1 MVAALD
7 LGSSSSR
14 SGGSSPPIRTK
25 NRNNIS
31 FFGMLFFHIII
42 TMSISEFLIKWRAVP
57 MGIALVSFGLVC
69 SDTFSETGIF
79 RSATPVIVLIVTSF
93 VTLPLCCFILL
104 LQLTDSQDKRPR
116 LFVVILRAIALGVL
130 ILVWVSLLVPMFLLV
145 CA

>member
-1 MVAALD
+1 
-7 LGSSSSR
+7 
-14 SGGSSPPIRTK
+14 
-25 NRNNIS
+25 
-31 FFGMLFFHIII
+31 
-42 TMSISEFLIKWRAVP
+42 MSVSEFLIKWRAVP

-69 SDTFSETGIF
+69 SDTFFETGIF

-145 CA
+145 FV